1 MLKEKFL
8 QITPN
13 QRGTSLLHANTHTP
27 SHCNQRTGTALQLLT
42 KEAGAP
48 ALALSTPRG
57 AASHRCFLSGSLS
70 LVSTAPVGETMG
82 APNLASFQEELVTSV
97 SSSIEPVPQLGF
109 ISIKAEVLTSIC
121 LCSVSY
127 FLIDFVHRSGRKWYY
142 LSMPFQIPNS

>member
-1 MLKEKFL
+1 MLKENFL

-27 SHCNQRTGTALQLLT
+27 SHCNQRTGTALQLVT

-48 ALALSTPRG
+48 ALAPSTPRG
-57 AASHRCFLSGSLS
+57 AAPHRCFLSGSLS
-70 LVSTAPVGETMG
+70 LLSTAPGGETMG
-82 APNLASFQEELVTSV
+82 APNLASFQE
-97 SSSIEPVPQLGF
+97 PVPQLAF